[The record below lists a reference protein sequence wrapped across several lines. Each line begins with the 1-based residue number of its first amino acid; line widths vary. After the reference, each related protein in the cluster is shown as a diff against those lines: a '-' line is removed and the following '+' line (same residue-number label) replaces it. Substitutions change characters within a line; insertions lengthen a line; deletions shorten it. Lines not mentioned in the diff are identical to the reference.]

1 MQKENNP
8 TNEGNESQRKE
19 IHTYTQCTYE
29 KRNENHA
36 KILFWSDYVMCV
48 IEHAHIHSHIHS
60 SQTIREKKITQNK
73 MCYVLLF
80 VCDY

>member
-36 KILFWSDYVMCV
+36 KILF
-48 IEHAHIHSHIHS
+48 
-60 SQTIREKKITQNK
+60 
-73 MCYVLLF
+73 
-80 VCDY
+80 